1 MWSAVAWSLQS
12 GSGRGRTMLVELI
25 RDRRDAVL
33 AGWLDRILATYP
45 DEGARFMRST
55 SDPFHNPIGT
65 AIREELGE
73 LLEGVLGDSPPQSH
87 VSSLDRL
94 IRPRA
99 IQDFPPSRA
108 VGIVFS
114 LKEAV
119 RDAVPEAV
127 PLADDRW
134 LDRRI
139 DGLAGL
145 AFDLYMQCREKVCEI
160 RVQEYRNRSITVLE
174 RLNSWRES
182 RASGAPEDPASP
194 GSEPLE

>member
-1 MWSAVAWSLQS
+1 
-12 GSGRGRTMLVELI
+12 MLVELI

-87 VSSLDRL
+87 VPSLDRL

-119 RDAVPEAV
+119 RDAVPEEV

-182 RASGAPEDPASP
+182 RASGGPEDPASP